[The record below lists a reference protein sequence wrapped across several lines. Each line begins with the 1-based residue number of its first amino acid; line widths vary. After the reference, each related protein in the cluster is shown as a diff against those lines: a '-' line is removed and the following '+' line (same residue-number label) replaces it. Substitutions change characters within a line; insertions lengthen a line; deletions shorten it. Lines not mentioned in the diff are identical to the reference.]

1 MAKKNV
7 LDVILKTISDVQQK
21 NKQNPREETAHQ
33 NVFDLLKN
41 KIGEID
47 QKMQD
52 KRASKGKQPISI
64 LDLIKNQVEAA
75 KNYNKQDPGTPTA
88 PDAVFDRIVKKVEDR
103 PKRVASAGLR
113 RTVEEYNL
121 DIGRLPRNTMLQI
134 QQKYDNDLRNVN
146 RQYAQAIHDL
156 IQRV

>member
-7 LDVILKTISDVQQK
+7 LDVILKTINDVQQK
-21 NKQNPREETAHQ
+21 NSQNPREETAHQ
-33 NVFDLLKN
+33 NVFDLVKN

-52 KRASKGKQPISI
+52 KRASKGKKPISI

-75 KNYNKQDPGTPTA
+75 KKYNKKDPNTPTA

-103 PKRVASAGLR
+103 PRRVASAGLR
-113 RTVEEYNL
+113 RIVEEYNL
-121 DIGRLPRNTMLQI
+121 DVSRLPRNTVLQI
-134 QQKYDNDLRNVN
+134 QQKYDNDLRKVN
-146 RQYAQAIHDL
+146 HQYAQAIHDL
-156 IQRV
+156 IQRT